1 MDDVR
6 TCPTCGTRVD
16 DEARFC
22 AIDGTPL
29 GRYEAP
35 PAPPHVTTI
44 AGRYR
49 LGRVVG
55 MGGSGIV
62 YEAFAEPVGQRVAL
76 KLVRPANVAD
86 ATPRLL
92 AEARI
97 LMQVAHPNISTVRDA
112 GTLPDGGAYLVLD
125 WVEGHALNQV
135 LAERGGRLDP
145 LDAVDVAIAV
155 AGALEAAH
163 AKGVLHR
170 DVKPN
175 NVLVRGEGGVYRF
188 DESKLVDFGVH
199 GLLTE
204 RAPGGGMTTQAGM
217 IVGSPSYMA
226 PEQLLGARNTPA
238 TDLFGLGVV
247 LFEMLYGRSPFGE
260 DMQSILFVQ
269 LRGAVELPEEPT
281 LPSGLAPLLVGLLE
295 REPTARPQAAHD
307 VLATLRGIRAGM
319 EFQRGT
325 TRPIAIGPPAT
336 FWSAAPVTAPAH
348 PSLLAAVGGSRVVL
362 TALGVLVLGA
372 AILLLFVPPRGSAP
386 GPAAAPSVSR
396 SAAQVMLVLA
406 VGGLVFTLVS
416 SLIARRRAQLAA
428 QTADLSHS
436 VDSALFGQMPLDRGG
451 ISQTI
456 VTTVEAIIHRCNSLD
471 ERLIGQTIVA
481 IAHEY
486 ASDRSTPDSR
496 MEALVQIP
504 QQIEKLSA
512 KIAARSTPWYVRH
525 EKLLA
530 AAASGTAIIGGL
542 AKTALDILAATGGKG
557 PAPH

>member
-1 MDDVR
+1 L
-6 TCPTCGTRVD
+6 
-16 DEARFC
+16 A
-22 AIDGTPL
+22 A
-29 GRYEAP
+29 AP
-35 PAPPHVTTI
+35 PATTI

-49 LGRVVG
+49 LGRVIG
-55 MGGSGIV
+55 MGALGV
-62 YEAFAEPVGQRVAL
+62 VHEAFAEPDGQRVAL
-76 KLVRPANVAD
+76 KLLRRANVAD

-97 LMQVAHPNISTVRDA
+97 LMQLAHPNIAAVRDA
-112 GTLPDGGAYLVLD
+112 GTLADGGAYLVLD
-125 WVEGHALNQV
+125 WVEGSPLSGV
-135 LAERGGRLDP
+135 LAEHGGSLDP

-175 NVLVRGEGGVYRF
+175 NVLVPREGGVCSF
-188 DESKLVDFGVH
+188 DEVKLVDFSVH

-204 RAPGGGMTTQAGM
+204 LAPDGRMTTQTGM
-217 IVGSPSYMA
+217 IVGTPSYMA

-238 TDLFGLGVV
+238 TDLFGLGVM

-260 DMQSILFVQ
+260 NMQGILVAQ
-269 LRGAVELPEEPT
+269 LRGAVDLPLKPT
-281 LPSGLAPLLVGLLE
+281 LPPGLAPLLVGLLD

-307 VLATLRGIRAGM
+307 VLATLRDIRARM

-325 TRPIAIGPPAT
+325 TRPIAIGPRST
-336 FWSAAPVTAPAH
+336 FRSAAPVAAPAH
-348 PSLLAAVGGSRVVL
+348 PSLLAAFGGSRVVL
-362 TALGVLVLGA
+362 TALGLLVVGA
-372 AILLLFVPPRGSAP
+372 AIFLVFVPTRGSAA
-386 GPAAAPSVSR
+386 GPVAVPSAWR

-416 SLIARRRAQLAA
+416 SLIARRRAQLAG
-428 QTADLSHS
+428 QTADLSHA
-436 VDSALFGQMPLDRGG
+436 VDSALLGEMPLDRGG

-456 VTTVEAIIHRCNSLD
+456 VTTVEAIIQRCRSLD

-486 ASDRSTPDSR
+486 ASDGSTPDSR

-504 QQIEKLSA
+504 QQIERLSA

-530 AAASGTAIIGGL
+530 VAASGTAIIGGL
-542 AKTALDILAATGGKG
+542 SKTVLDILAATGGKG